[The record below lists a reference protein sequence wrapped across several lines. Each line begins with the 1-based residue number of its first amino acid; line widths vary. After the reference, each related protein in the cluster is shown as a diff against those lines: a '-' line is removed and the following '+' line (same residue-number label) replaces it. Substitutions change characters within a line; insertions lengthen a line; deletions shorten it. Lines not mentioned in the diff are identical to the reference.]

1 MNQWYS
7 TIPPIS
13 TKQTTTSNHMIDT
26 EKNIT
31 FVFEN
36 PGPFFRQAQKV
47 VGWKK
52 NVNNLYICLSFFLI
66 NCPVPTSMCK
76 M

>member
-1 MNQWYS
+1 
-7 TIPPIS
+7 
-13 TKQTTTSNHMIDT
+13 MIDT

-36 PGPFFRQAQKV
+36 PGPLFRQAQKV

-66 NCPVPTSMCK
+66 NCPVPTSICK